1 MSENTVTESENSI
14 EEYLNNNLEEEV
26 EDDYDSEI

>member
-14 EEYLNNNLEEEV
+14 EEDLNNNLEEEV